1 MSILKQIA
9 NSNLFFV
16 LIRRTIM
23 PNIKFIKLVAKKTLQ
38 TIKTIERN
46 SDITITKVNL
56 PINKF
61 INKAAQQR
69 TDAEDADLV
78 EIYGRYNSSSVEH
91 AFGTI
96 RLRSGYITY
105 AEKAQLVTQSIIDT
119 FNDNKHNKSQ
129 IDLLAFMKPKEVV
142 PEVRE
147 LLTPAIQS
155 ILSTNNNQ
163 LKRRVSVIVDE
174 HDKSFMDHDELV
186 DTVENKLE
194 KLLETLDV
202 NHDLNVSELDQNV
215 VTALINRL
223 FRPDEPEL
231 DPQEVIFHQK

>member
-1 MSILKQIA
+1 MA
-9 NSNLFFV
+9 N
-16 LIRRTIM
+16 T
-23 PNIKFIKLVAKKTLQ
+23 KFIKLVAKKTLQ
-38 TIKTIERN
+38 TIKLIERN

-61 INKAAQQR
+61 INKAAQYQ
-69 TDAEDADLV
+69 TGSDLV
-78 EIYGRYNSSSVEH
+78 EIYGKYDSSSIEH
-91 AFGTI
+91 VFGTI

-105 AEKAQLVTQSIIDT
+105 AQKAQLVTQTIIDT
-119 FNDNKHNKSQ
+119 FNDNPQDKSQ
-129 IDLLAFMKPKEVV
+129 INLLAFMKPKEVV

-155 ILSTNNNQ
+155 ILSTNYDQ

-174 HDKSFMDHDELV
+174 HDQSFMDHDELV
-186 DTVENKLE
+186 DTVETKLE

-202 NHDLNVSELDQNV
+202 NHDINVSELDQNV
-215 VTALINRL
+215 VTELINRL

-231 DPQEVIFHQK
+231 DPKTVIFHQK

>member
-9 NSNLFFV
+9 ISNLFFV

-23 PNIKFIKLVAKKTLQ
+23 PNTKFIKLVAKKTLQ
-38 TIKTIERN
+38 TIKLIERN

-61 INKAAQQR
+61 INKAAQYQ
-69 TDAEDADLV
+69 TGSDLV
-78 EIYGRYNSSSVEH
+78 EIYGKYDSSSIEH
-91 AFGTI
+91 VFGTI

-105 AEKAQLVTQSIIDT
+105 AQKAQLVTQTIIDT
-119 FNDNKHNKSQ
+119 FNDNPQDKSQ
-129 IDLLAFMKPKEVV
+129 INLLAFMKPKEVV

-147 LLTPAIQS
+147 LLTPTIQS
-155 ILSTNNNQ
+155 ILNTNYHQ

-174 HDKSFMDHDELV
+174 HDQSFMDHDELV
-186 DTVENKLE
+186 DTVETKLE
-194 KLLETLDV
+194 ELLKILDV
-202 NHDLNVSELDQNV
+202 NHDINVSELDQNV
-215 VTALINRL
+215 VTAIINRL

-231 DPQEVIFHQK
+231 DPKTVIFYQK